1 MHSYIY
7 YHCSDL
13 NNSQQFVV
21 GLALCCL
28 GSICSSEMSR
38 DLLGEVERLMKSSNS
53 YIKKK
58 AALCAARIVR
68 KLPELTE
75 MFLPVAKGFLSEK
88 NHGRPDSSSDSTRMF
103 LKLGF
108 FNYPGCLITG
118 ITLITEMCDQNADAL
133 NYFKKVYISI
143 CILAQYVLLLLFL
156 LPLFLSLDIN
166 IIFSPFAQPLFALFF
181 TQKLS
186 EY

>member
-1 MHSYIY
+1 MFQHYLS
-7 YHCSDL
+7 SDL

-68 KLPELTE
+68 KLPDLTE
-75 MFLPVAKGFLSEK
+75 MFLPCAKSFLSEK
-88 NHGRPDSSSDSTRMF
+88 NHG
-103 LKLGF
+103 K
-108 FNYPGCLITG
+108 
-118 ITLITEMCDQNADAL
+118 
-133 NYFKKVYISI
+133 
-143 CILAQYVLLLLFL
+143 
-156 LPLFLSLDIN
+156 
-166 IIFSPFAQPLFALFF
+166 
-181 TQKLS
+181 
-186 EY
+186 

>member
-1 MHSYIY
+1 MHLLITNSLKKYVSLYFLCYIILIY
-7 YHCSDL
+7 FICSDL

-75 MFLPVAKGFLSEK
+75 MFMSCAKGFLSEK
-88 NHGRPDSSSDSTRMF
+88 NHGTS
-103 LKLGF
+103 
-108 FNYPGCLITG
+108 
-118 ITLITEMCDQNADAL
+118 
-133 NYFKKVYISI
+133 
-143 CILAQYVLLLLFL
+143 VLFVV
-156 LPLFLSLDIN
+156 
-166 IIFSPFAQPLFALFF
+166 II
-181 TQKLS
+181 
-186 EY
+186 